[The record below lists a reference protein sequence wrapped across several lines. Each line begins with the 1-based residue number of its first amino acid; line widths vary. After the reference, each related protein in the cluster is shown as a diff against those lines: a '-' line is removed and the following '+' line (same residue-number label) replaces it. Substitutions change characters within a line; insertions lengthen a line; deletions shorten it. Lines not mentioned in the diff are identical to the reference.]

1 MEYSHVKSSEYIKEI
16 DHWVSEKKVV
26 TFKYLSQKK
35 QIHVNVAKM
44 ILQDYKEV
52 KKAEGVDLSTVYL
65 LSGIAKDGVKQVLL
79 VTEDIKRKLTSNQ
92 FAVESDHIYSIQSAE
107 LPVSKELL
115 SEVNNETLNLNPFG
129 ATKFT
134 SINNPGL
141 WQ

>member
-65 LSGIAKDGVKQVLL
+65 LSGIAKDGEKQVLL

>member
-1 MEYSHVKSSEYIKEI
+1 MVKDFFFRFIMEYSHVKSSEYIKEI

-65 LSGIAKDGVKQVLL
+65 LSGIAKDGVKQVLEQ
-79 VTEDIKRKLTSNQ
+79 T
-92 FAVESDHIYSIQSAE
+92 
-107 LPVSKELL
+107 ELL
-115 SEVNNETLNLNPFG
+115 ELRVQV
-129 ATKFT
+129 
-134 SINNPGL
+134 
-141 WQ
+141 WQHPRL